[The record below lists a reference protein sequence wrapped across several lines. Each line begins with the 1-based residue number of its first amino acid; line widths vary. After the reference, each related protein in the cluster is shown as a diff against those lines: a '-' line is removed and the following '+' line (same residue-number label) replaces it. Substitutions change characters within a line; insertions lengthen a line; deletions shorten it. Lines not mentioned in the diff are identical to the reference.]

1 MRTRKERSYFSGK
14 KHRLRLFGLICLLVL
29 LGGAIAFAGT
39 ELIASNSVNVA
50 GIEYYAALDDE
61 WQRINM
67 AKTVPG
73 KDSSGRYYTTS
84 NALEEFYGKF
94 GFSAKDYNGEMWFPH
109 TVAGDSG
116 RIWGD
121 AKTEK
126 TTVGGWKIPL
136 ASKDK
141 IYVYYLPKG
150 AAYDT
155 EGKTKGSF
163 AVDSENGRDALK
175 KNMFYSVA
183 LSDPDKKMGEEKA
196 EVKYVA
202 SGGSYSVTLP
212 ADNGYE
218 WEAVNRKTL
227 AALSSNTKVTKTE
240 NGDKTITLTF
250 TNISEPVKIQPVTS
264 ANTQLKII
272 YNAATV
278 NDNLQEMGDSSAS
291 IQTAET
297 NGKINKQDSFTFYMD
312 TTDAQT
318 NIKVLSPDSN
328 KALVKVNGSSQ
339 GKKFWY
345 SFAGWRLGG
354 TGTILSPNDTM
365 TLQQL
370 QQYEVDGEIQLDAV
384 WKGRNE
390 KERID
395 SANFYVNKNCEIA
408 DNMSSGAGQIPSEGF
423 TKSVYTARV
432 DDQADN
438 VTLDSK
444 GAYLLL
450 APNDENS
457 NAYEVDSEIRQ
468 LTKKAVNNVSM
479 GSFPSDEDVLSNLRA
494 NYDTKD
500 PIKVDGKVIPKEKLT
515 SANFTVRWYSVK
527 YQKSDGWHV
536 DGILVAK
543 AGKIVVTKTISGGA
557 DVAVEALKKQD
568 FNIEVSHVKDPTAND
583 PEQEDYKLV
592 LKDKNATGADA
603 PATGETGYDSYD
615 ENTHTY
621 TWVLT
626 VRDYQQY
633 EIREKNYKLDS
644 FDRSEHTYHIRH
656 NEQDENIR
664 EDDENFTWAQYDE
677 KDPITVTADSYAD
690 DAPQS
695 SYQTVEL
702 KNLYVTSSFITLD
715 KMDSFTVDGM
725 TDISFTVSKLS
736 SEEEATPFTL
746 YRRPGTN
753 AYSDQHDDTHGY
765 GFTEDAGNTIQTD
778 STGLVFL
785 KFPAGTYLFKEQTP
799 EGYQSAAAFKVVVK
813 NYTDK
818 AGTYIDSAVPCK
830 ADGTTITGAQD
841 YVYAVKDSSII
852 TVKNKAEQL
861 TTVTA
866 KANMGDV
873 DAESV
878 QVELWCNGAKLA
890 GSQYTQTLNKGN
902 NWTYKWENLPLY
914 TNGNIAK
921 YTLRETRIGDTAYD
935 PGVNGDGYADYV
947 VTYDDCKY
955 REAADGEYNDQASW
969 TDDKG
974 KKHYAKHALLVVN
987 NENYQIPQQ
996 YINVDV
1002 QINWDDSND
1011 QDGSRPKNVNVK
1023 LLDDNGNQAGTERS
1037 LNHAGSW
1044 KGTYLQLAKYK
1055 DNKEIQYAITENS
1068 FATPAGYTAA
1078 ISGNI
1083 EDGFTITLKHT
1094 PKSPATLTGDS
1105 VLQGEK
1111 ILTGRDMKAGEKFDF
1126 ALEAA
1131 DDATKA
1137 ALDDNS
1143 ITIANGGTHAAVTGA
1158 KKGEVKNFRFGEMT
1172 FRKAGTY
1179 TFNMKETLPEDQDS
1193 SKSGVQKDGVTYDS
1207 HTAKV
1212 IATVTDNGSGQLA
1225 AAVSTEGT
1233 SFTNAY
1239 EAADLELNE
1248 VCQIKA
1254 TNVLYGHSAAEGQFR
1269 FKLKAADADSAK
1281 KLPMSLDADRT
1292 LTIDSP
1298 AATDSAV
1305 AAILSDLPITLTQA
1319 DVGKTYTYT
1328 LQENQGNA
1336 GGYTYDSSKY
1346 ELQITAKDAAD
1357 GTLQAEVKLL
1367 KNGKKVAEKTVSTA
1381 HPASGD
1387 DGIVMAFENY
1397 YKASTEVS
1405 GGAKAEIKATKTLQ
1419 GRSLKADEFTFHL
1432 KTRPIDGSDGETL
1445 QTKKNGADGSISF
1458 AGSSYKT
1465 AEGAAGANAVVL
1477 SEALD
1482 GDHPYGEKSVTE
1494 DGKDVYTLHYT
1505 VCEDKTALPAGV
1517 SAEADTF
1524 NVDVVVTDNG
1534 DGTLSAA
1541 VQYPDGKTSCD
1552 FVNVYSTG
1560 GPVPFAVHGSK
1571 SLDHVTGLT
1580 PGSIAEKFTFTL
1592 SAETAGA
1599 PMPANTTAKNDAEG
1613 NIDFGEIT
1621 YKLEDL
1627 NDVDA
1632 AADGSRTKT
1641 FEYKVTESGSA
1652 AGVTNDAA
1660 SGKTFAVTLKDDGK
1674 GHFTVT
1680 SDVKEGALFSF
1691 VNTYSVG
1698 ELSSGITDQISVNK
1712 TLTGRDLKAGEFQFE
1727 LLEDGEVVATGTNDA
1742 DGMVTFGAVKYTEP
1756 GSHLYTVR
1764 EVQGDAAGVT
1774 YDTQEYMIRTQVTDQ
1789 GNGSLKAEH
1798 QLMTLDNDELTPA
1811 DQQNIRFT
1819 NTYVAKE
1826 TSVNLEAVK
1835 HLTGA
1840 KLKDGQFTFQLKDE
1854 SGNVVDEAANDKDG
1868 VIAFKELSFDA
1879 VGTYHYTISE
1889 INDKQKDIKYDDSE
1903 KTVVITVK
1911 DGGNGTL
1918 EASMEISDEL
1928 VFTNAYEAGGSGG
1941 DPSDDPGNNGSGA
1954 GTDGNGGTG
1963 QSSINGSGAKT
1974 GDPTDIALALGL
1986 MLIAA
1991 TTAGILLVR
2000 RRLER

>member
-61 WQRINM
+61 WQRIDM

-240 NGDKTITLTF
+240 TGDKTITLTF

-312 TTDAQT
+312 TTDASAT
-318 NIKVLSPDSN
+318 IKVLSPDS
-328 KALVKVNGSSQ
+328 KRALVKVEGSSQ

-354 TGTILSPNDTM
+354 TGTILSPDETM

-468 LTKKAVNNVSM
+468 LTKKAVNTVSM
-479 GSFPSDEDVLSNLRA
+479 GSFPSDEDVLANLRA

-543 AGKIVVTKTISGGA
+543 AGKVVVTKTISGGA
-557 DVAVEALKKQD
+557 DAAVEALKKQD

-603 PATGETGYDSYD
+603 PVTGETGYDSYD

-633 EIREKNYKLDS
+633 EIRENNYKLNE

-656 NEQDENIR
+656 NEQDANGR

-690 DAPQS
+690 DVPET

-725 TDISFTVSKLS
+725 TDISFTVDKLS

-753 AYSDQHDDTHGY
+753 AYSDQHGDTHGY

-813 NYTDK
+813 DSANK
-818 AGTYIDSAVPCK
+818 AGTYIDSAVPCN
-830 ADGTTITGAQD
+830 ADGTTIAGAQD
-841 YVYAVKDSSII
+841 YVYASKDSSIV

-1023 LLDDNGNQAGTERS
+1023 LLDDNENQAGTERS

-1094 PKSPATLTGDS
+1094 PKSPATLTGNS

-1111 ILTGRDMKAGEKFDF
+1111 ILTGRDMKSGEKFDF
-1126 ALEAA
+1126 TLEAA

-1158 KKGEVKNFRFGEMT
+1158 KKGEAKDFRFGEMT

-1357 GTLQAEVKLL
+1357 GTLEAEVKLL

-1482 GDHPYGEKSVTE
+1482 GDHPYGEKSVE
-1494 DGKDVYTLHYT
+1494 NGKDVYTLHYA

-1560 GPVPFAVHGSK
+1560 DPVPFAVHGSK

-1627 NDVDA
+1627 NDVAA

-1742 DGMVTFGAVKYTEP
+1742 DGIVTFGAVKYTEP

-1789 GNGSLKAEH
+1789 GDGTLKAEH
-1798 QLMTLDNDELTPA
+1798 QLLTLDNDELKPA
-1811 DQQNIRFT
+1811 EQQNIQFA
-1819 NTYVAKE
+1819 NKYVAAP
-1826 TSVNLEAVK
+1826 SDNPSDHPGNNGNNGNAGSGDNNGNSSNGAAG
-1835 HLTGA
+1835 TG
-1840 KLKDGQFTFQLKDE
+1840 
-1854 SGNVVDEAANDKDG
+1854 SNV
-1868 VIAFKELSFDA
+1868 
-1879 VGTYHYTISE
+1879 
-1889 INDKQKDIKYDDSE
+1889 
-1903 KTVVITVK
+1903 
-1911 DGGNGTL
+1911 GGNGT
-1918 EASMEISDEL
+1918 
-1928 VFTNAYEAGGSGG
+1928 
-1941 DPSDDPGNNGSGA
+1941 
-1954 GTDGNGGTG
+1954 
-1963 QSSINGSGAKT
+1963 KT
-1974 GDPTDIALALGL
+1974 GDSADIALALGL